1 MTKDFTLSGIC
12 QAKKGLI
19 FLRDCGAP
27 AISQCRLCGR
37 PVCENHQIVDEM
49 GGLCPE
55 CGVKEENVAD
65 PSESRLSRYRS
76 RNDYYDRYHYYPVY
90 YGHSHYFSDRD
101 YRTFD
106 DTSEAGTAAFVEGGM
121 GAMQAEAEDDPG
133 DLDDFMES

>member
-12 QAKKGLI
+12 QAKKGLL

-27 AISQCRLCGR
+27 AISQCHLCGR
-37 PVCENHQIVDEM
+37 PVCENHQIVDEL

-55 CGVKEENVAD
+55 CGRKEGKLQD
-65 PSESRLSRYRS
+65 SSTSRRSNYNSRY
-76 RNDYYDRYHYYPVY
+76 DYYDRYHYYPIY
-90 YGHSHYFSDRD
+90 YGHSHYFSDTD

-106 DTSEAGTAAFVEGGM
+106 NVSQEGTAGFVAGGMAAMEGEAGG
-121 GAMQAEAEDDPG
+121 DPS